1 MSENKE
7 KKSIFGR
14 KKKAQK
20 INYSP
25 GEAGAKKN
33 LVFIIGAAIS
43 VVFFAAAI
51 FILLSSMFSTENYYV
66 LNTNVRA
73 KQEITAEMVEPR
85 ETAAGTAPVHSL
97 SMEDI
102 QRGGVFSRYPL
113 YAGDVVAKSNAGPL
127 AGSTLGIPDDWVVT
141 SFSINSTDAVGGTLG
156 KGDYVDLLGI
166 KRPNGEESDESDA
179 QYIFNNLLILDVKFI
194 NEEYDGMYDGQ
205 TIVGETMHYT
215 VGLPADRAA
224 YLHSALDSYS
234 SIKIIKA
241 PLEINYA
248 DRNVSDLDEAFRY
261 GPETGN
267 MDVMEGTDP
276 TFTEVERDKD
286 GRPVS
291 KNNNA
296 NQDVDED
303 DYVPGE
309 SDNNNKEESDEVSNE
324 ETEEY
329 SE

>member
-1 MSENKE
+1 MSDKKE
-7 KKSIFGR
+7 KKKLFGR

-20 INYSP
+20 VNYSP

-33 LVFIIGAAIS
+33 LVFVVGAAVA

-85 ETAAGTAPVHSL
+85 ETAEGTAPVHSL

-166 KRPNGEESDESDA
+166 NDEDGA

-224 YLHSALDSYS
+224 YLHSALDSYGN
-234 SIKIIKA
+234 IKIIKA

-248 DRNVSDLDEAFRY
+248 DRNVSNLDEAFKY

-276 TFTEVERDKD
+276 TFTEVERDENGK
-286 GRPVS
+286 PVS
-291 KNNNA
+291 KGNA
-296 NQDVDED
+296 DES
-303 DYVPGE
+303 YVPE
-309 SDNNNKEESDEVSNE
+309 E
-324 ETEEY
+324 ETEEDTENEEKSNDNEED
-329 SE
+329 SEAVEVNPE